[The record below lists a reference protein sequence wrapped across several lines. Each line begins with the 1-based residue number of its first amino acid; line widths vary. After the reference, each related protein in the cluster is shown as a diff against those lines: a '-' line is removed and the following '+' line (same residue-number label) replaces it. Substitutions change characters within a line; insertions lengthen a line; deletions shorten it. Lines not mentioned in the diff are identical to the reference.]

1 MVQSSNAQRS
11 SLEVMIR
18 SAVKAILRYTKA
30 MLVLRNSATIA
41 KLTLDLRARRP
52 KTLSGK
58 IRRSMSLNRNEM
70 LSIYADKVRVRDF
83 VQARVGERY
92 LTQSFGTYATLQG
105 VTRESFPRNFVL
117 KANHGSGASVIC
129 WDGAPRGR
137 SIPAKLPKET
147 WKLYL
152 IHPDDLDWH
161 ACVNLADKWMGQNFY
176 WDFGH
181 FPEWCYKNIPPQ
193 LLVEEVLVH
202 DGELPEDYKFFMFD
216 GQCKFLQV
224 DTSRFTGHHRNLFTP
239 AWTPIDAKYFKPA
252 LKETLPPPKHLEEM
266 LVVAQALSKGIDFIR
281 VDLYETDEGVKFG
294 ELTNYPGGGLQEIE
308 PKSLSIEWAKEW
320 HQNY

>member
-11 SLEVMIR
+11 SLEVTIR
-18 SAVKAILRYTKA
+18 SAVKAILRYTQA
-30 MLVLRNSATIA
+30 MLVLRNSVSIA
-41 KLTLDLRARRP
+41 KLTLNLRARRP
-52 KTLSGK
+52 KTLSAK
-58 IRRSMSLNRNEM
+58 IRRSMSFNRDEM
-70 LSIYADKVRVRDF
+70 LSIYADKVRVREF
-83 VQARVGERY
+83 VRARVDERY
-92 LTQSFGTYATLQG
+92 LTKSFGTYSTLQG
-105 VTRESFPRNFVL
+105 VARESFPRNFVL

-161 ACVNLADKWMGQNFY
+161 ACVDLADKWMGQNFY

-239 AWTPIDAKYFKPA
+239 SWTPIDAKYFKPA

-281 VDLYETDEGVKFG
+281 VDLYETDDGVKFG

-308 PKSLSIEWAKEW
+308 PKSLSIEWAKAW